1 MAERKKQIKRKTTG
15 KLKAA
20 ELGAAKSKTGLR
32 RGRKPAKAKLALA
45 EIAPTAEAAPAA
57 EAAREADVEEVAEP
71 SDPVDPNADGVEAL
85 RDSLNREVARKANKI
100 ARTFAEKAMQG
111 NVSCTKLM
119 LDLLEKKQPA
129 KGESSK
135 RLSRFI
141 DLLES
146 DPEWVKPEANDAECA
161 EDNNA

>member
-1 MAERKKQIKRKTTG
+1 
-15 KLKAA
+15 
-20 ELGAAKSKTGLR
+20 
-32 RGRKPAKAKLALA
+32 
-45 EIAPTAEAAPAA
+45 
-57 EAAREADVEEVAEP
+57 VAEP

-85 RDSLNREVARKANKI
+85 RDSLNREVARNANKI
-100 ARTFAEKAMQG
+100 ATALAKMAMKG
-111 NVSCTKLM
+111 NLSCGKLM
-119 LDLLEKKQPA
+119 LDFLQKKQPA
-129 KGESSK
+129 EAPSK